1 MNKVKRNYKDSVFRR
16 LFENKEALIELYN
29 ALSGRNYSTETD
41 LEIITLENS
50 IFGDMK
56 NDLAFIIDGR
66 FIILIEHQSTVSP
79 NLPFREFIYL
89 AKEYERLFFSADV
102 YSKEKIRLPVPE
114 LYVFYN
120 GTEDRPVEEELKL
133 SDSFCCECDT
143 IAIEAIVKVINVNYE
158 KNAELLRGCELLA
171 DYSKF
176 IYMIRKRE
184 RITKD
189 LQKAMEESIETCI
202 KEGIL
207 TEFLKKNGGEIMS
220 ILYDALTREECEAI
234 RENDG
239 YVRGLR
245 EGEASGEARGEAK
258 EKSSIARKMLKM
270 GMDIKLISE
279 ATGLT
284 EEEISSLS

>member
-1 MNKVKRNYKDSVFRR
+1 
-16 LFENKEALIELYN
+16 
-29 ALSGRNYSTETD
+29 
-41 LEIITLENS
+41 
-50 IFGDMK
+50 MK

-158 KNAELLRGCELLA
+158 KNAELLRSCELLA

-184 RITKD
+184 RITRD

-207 TEFLKKNGGEIMS
+207 KEFLKKNGGEIMS

-245 EGEASGEARGEAK
+245 EGEASGEARGEARGKAK
-258 EKSSIARKMLKM
+258 EKSSIARNMLKM